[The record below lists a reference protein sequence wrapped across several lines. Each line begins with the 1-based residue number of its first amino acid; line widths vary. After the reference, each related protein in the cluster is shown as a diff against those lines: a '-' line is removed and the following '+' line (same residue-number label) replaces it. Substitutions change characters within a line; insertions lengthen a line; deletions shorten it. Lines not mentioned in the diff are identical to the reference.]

1 MSGMRGGNDKLFA
14 DKRCVLA
21 ASNIPYRATSK
32 DIIEFLSDFDIRE
45 ECIRRRYNQK
55 GQPTADAK
63 IAFASQEAAMK
74 ALKIMNKK
82 TICGRQVF
90 LKPV

>member
-1 MSGMRGGNDKLFA
+1 MFA

-32 DIIEFLSDFDIRE
+32 DIIEFLSDFNINEDN
-45 ECIRRRYNQK
+45 IRRRYNQK
-55 GQPTADAK
+55 GQATADAK
-63 IAFASQEAAMK
+63 IAFPTPDAAMK
-74 ALKIMNKK
+74 AMKMMNKK
-82 TICGRQVF
+82 TICGRPVF